1 MTIKTSV
8 DIRQDAL
15 NQLLDYKVVKNYS
28 CSTKGEYRLTMNLN
42 KLDGDILNFKKFVE
56 KFDETMDFLGIRD
69 YQLQRVDLRLDSY
82 EPGFYEQFYK
92 IHRYLISGLAVAY
105 AVKNSYATS
114 GIFSEDKRSVA
125 VRANYFQVEY
135 YNRKIK
141 NSVTDGND
149 PAQARLELRATAKQ
163 WAVHRK
169 RVPRQDEIMFIEP
182 EFRKHWKEVFEKAL
196 DSLGDATDHYSEILL
211 QRWLEGKGQEPRKY
225 RNHNDF
231 LQQNADLIFTRR
243 QMIALLKSMEIKNP
257 LKAADNFISRYGIEL
272 FLKKDISAIMR
283 EIRNSVNVYFG
294 K

>member
-1 MTIKTSV
+1 MHFQRFVETFDEVT
-8 DIRQDAL
+8 DAL
-15 NQLLDYKVVKNYS
+15 
-28 CSTKGEYRLTMNLN
+28 
-42 KLDGDILNFKKFVE
+42 
-56 KFDETMDFLGIRD
+56 GIQE
-69 YQLQRVDLRLDSY
+69 YQLQRVDFRLDNY

-105 AVKNSYATS
+105 AIKNSYATS

-169 RVPRQDEIMFIEP
+169 RAPRQDEIMFIEP
-182 EFRKHWKEVFEKAL
+182 EFRKHWKEIFEKAVNAL
-196 DSLGDATDHYSEILL
+196 SEASDYYNEILS
-211 QRWLEGKGQEPRKY
+211 QRWQTGQQQEPPRY

-231 LQQNADLIFTRR
+231 LRQNADLVFNRK
-243 QMIALLKSMEIKNP
+243 QMIALLKSMGVKNP
-257 LKAADNFISRYGIEL
+257 LKAADNFIARYEIEL

-283 EIRNSVNVYFG
+283 EIRDSINVYFG